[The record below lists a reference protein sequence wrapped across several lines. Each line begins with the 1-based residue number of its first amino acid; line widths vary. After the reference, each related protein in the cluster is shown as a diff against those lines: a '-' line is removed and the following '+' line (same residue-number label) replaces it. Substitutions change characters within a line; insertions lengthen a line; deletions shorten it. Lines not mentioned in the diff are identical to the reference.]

1 MKRGIIIF
9 LLLASVL
16 SFAQRRY
23 YHETANS
30 ILRVDENYPGAFV
43 EHRFIPTGADNLF
56 RAFLVFGDESGAF
69 AYGSAHEYPPLSAG
83 TFVKR
88 ALIAPS
94 TPDTFQI
101 YEFYDTL
108 MVLDSH
114 YVDSHW
120 VHDTSYTANLASSR
134 TVFTYEDT
142 LFGIRVEQSVTA
154 SFDTVPAFF
163 VRFIFTNTRP
173 TAISGLKTAFFYD
186 GDVPDWGYR
195 DDYPFSVSYLDAVA
209 VRDGSVDNGVCS
221 GFCALYPNG
230 GPSRGAWFEWV
241 DTTNSSD
248 TASIIALLNDPPF
261 WPTSAITPGDWSV
274 YAIWD
279 FSDLPAGAV
288 DSLRIAFIARD
299 STGFDSLAASAR
311 GDTVHASI
319 EEFVEIRP
327 EHIQILIAPN
337 PFNSAC
343 EITFPRMPHA
353 ETSLEIF
360 SMDGR
365 TVRTFELSG
374 MAEKTLWDARDE
386 SGNNLPSGIYFVR
399 LNSKGETLST
409 AKAILIK

>member
-9 LLLASVL
+9 ILLVSVL
-16 SFAQRRY
+16 CFAQRRY
-23 YHETANS
+23 YHENTTS

-56 RAFLVFGDESGAF
+56 RAFLAFGDESGAF
-69 AYGSAHEYPPLSAG
+69 AYGSAHEYPPLSAS
-83 TFVKR
+83 TFVNR
-88 ALIAPS
+88 AEISPS

-101 YEFYDTL
+101 YEFYDTV
-108 MVLDSH
+108 MVIDSH
-114 YVDSHW
+114 YVDTHW
-120 VHDTSYTANLASSR
+120 VHDTSYIANLAESR

-142 LFGIRVEQSVTA
+142 LFGIRVEQTVTA
-154 SFDTVPAFF
+154 SYDTLPAFF

-173 TAISGLKTAFFYD
+173 TAINGLKTAFFYD

-195 DDYPFSVSYLDAVA
+195 DDYPFDVGYLDAVA
-209 VRDGSVDNGVCS
+209 VRDGSEENGVCS
-221 GFCALYPNG
+221 GFCALHPNS

-261 WPTSAITPGDWSV
+261 WPTGTITPGDWSV

-279 FSDLPAGAV
+279 FGNLPAGAV
-288 DSLRIAFIARD
+288 DSLRIALIVHD
-299 STGFDSLAASAR
+299 STGFDSLAANVR
-311 GDTVHASI
+311 GDTVHAFVD
-319 EEFVEIRP
+319 EFAEIRP
-327 EHIQILIAPN
+327 EHIQISIAPN

-343 EITFPRMPHA
+343 EIASPRLPHA

-365 TVRTFELSG
+365 TVRTFELTGSTK
-374 MAEKTLWDARDE
+374 KTLWDARDE
-386 SGNNLPSGIYFVR
+386 SGNNLPSGIYLIR
-399 LNSKGETLST
+399 LSSKGETLST